1 MGALK
6 TSPISFDL
14 ALLNEECKE
23 LQVEFSWRPLKCDAC
38 NNFGHVKNECK
49 NNVVKK
55 VGNNNQLAYRT
66 YDSQKKIEYRKEYK
80 AKEMKQG
87 CGNETLKR
95 EKKARK
101 VNKVVRNE
109 KELYNRFGHL
119 VIEVVYDDKERR
131 VVLVKDVEEA
141 NILDKVKKVVVYRVK

>member
-1 MGALK
+1 MK
-6 TSPISFDL
+6 
-14 ALLNEECKE
+14 K
-23 LQVEFSWRPLKCDAC
+23 
-38 NNFGHVKNECK
+38 ECK

-66 YDSQKKIEYRKEYK
+66 YDSQKKIEFRKEYK
-80 AKEMKQG
+80 AKETKQG
-87 CGNETLKR
+87 CRNETLKR

-101 VNKVVRNE
+101 VNEVVRNE

-131 VVLVKDVEEA
+131 VVLVKDVEET
-141 NILDKVKKVVVYRVK
+141 NILDKVKKVVVYTVK